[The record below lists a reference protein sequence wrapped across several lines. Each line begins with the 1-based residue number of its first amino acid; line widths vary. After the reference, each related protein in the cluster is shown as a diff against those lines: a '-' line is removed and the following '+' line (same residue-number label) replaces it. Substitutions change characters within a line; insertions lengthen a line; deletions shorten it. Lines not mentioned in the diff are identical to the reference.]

1 MSVVTEDRLQGFK
14 EKFNLPA
21 SPPTSGVRHDIAPR
35 LINREIG
42 SPALPLQPSR
52 ELAV

>member
-14 EKFNLPA
+14 ENFNLPA
-21 SPPTSGVRHDIAPR
+21 LPPTSGVWHYIAPR
-35 LINREIG
+35 LINSELG

>member
-21 SPPTSGVRHDIAPR
+21 LPPTTGRID
-35 LINREIG
+35 N
-42 SPALPLQPSR
+42 LQMHGRGTSLTER
-52 ELAV
+52 TLEQVGR